1 MTELSR
7 RDMLV
12 GSVFVAALAASAPAF
27 AQAAGDVP
35 TTWDLTELYP
45 TPQAW
50 AAERQ
55 AIIDALPTIAQYKGK
70 LGDGPQTL
78 LAALTTIS
86 DLSRRYARL
95 ATYSSLKADEDTQIA
110 ENQERD
116 QLSNALGSQFGE
128 AVAWV
133 DPELLTVGADK
144 IRSFV
149 SAEPGLGKFRFALEN
164 TLRRAPHTLGEEA
177 EKVLAAASNPI
188 SGISVTR
195 GQLANS
201 DIPWPEVTLADGTK
215 IRLDAQGYGVGR
227 QSEHRPD
234 RKMVFD
240 QYWGTYR
247 TYESTFGSALA
258 AQVNANIFE
267 AKSRKYPSAVAAA
280 LAPANIPVEVYKT
293 LVAETNAGLPVL
305 HRYFDVRRRLL
316 GLPDMHY
323 YDIYPAVTK
332 IDRAFNLKD
341 ARDLTLAAVQPLGK
355 EYVDLLRIGI
365 NSKWTHVYPQ
375 KGKRS
380 GAYMNPGAYD
390 VHPYILLNHTDDY
403 DGVTTFAHEW
413 GHGIH
418 SVLAAKA
425 QPFETADYPIFTA
438 EVASTLNEQLLA
450 RHMLKGAKTKAEKL
464 FYLDAVL
471 ESFRGTYFRQTMF
484 AEFELA
490 IHEAVEAGKAL
501 SGETMTSMYL
511 DLLKKYHGPN
521 VVIDPHYAIE
531 WAGIPHFYY
540 NFYVYQYATSI
551 AASVF
556 FDDQIVKGGRK
567 AADTY
572 LNVLRAGGSDY
583 PVDVLKR
590 AGLDM
595 TSPAPYRA
603 LVAKFSRTLDE
614 VEKLMAT

>member
-1 MTELSR
+1 
-7 RDMLV
+7 
-12 GSVFVAALAASAPAF
+12 
-27 AQAAGDVP
+27 
-35 TTWDLTELYP
+35 
-45 TPQAW
+45 
-50 AAERQ
+50 
-55 AIIDALPTIAQYKGK
+55 
-70 LGDGPQTL
+70 
-78 LAALTTIS
+78 
-86 DLSRRYARL
+86 
-95 ATYSSLKADEDTQIA
+95 
-110 ENQERD
+110 
-116 QLSNALGSQFGE
+116 
-128 AVAWV
+128 
-133 DPELLTVGADK
+133 
-144 IRSFV
+144 
-149 SAEPGLGKFRFALEN
+149 
-164 TLRRAPHTLGEEA
+164 
-177 EKVLAAASNPI
+177 
-188 SGISVTR
+188 
-195 GQLANS
+195 
-201 DIPWPEVTLADGTK
+201 
-215 IRLDAQGYGVGR
+215 
-227 QSEHRPD
+227 PD

-240 QYWGTYR
+240 QYWGAYR

-280 LAPANIPVEVYKT
+280 LAPANIPVDVYRT
-293 LVAETNAGLPVL
+293 LIAETNAGLPQL
-305 HRYFDVRRRLL
+305 HRYFDLRRRLL
-316 GLPDMHY
+316 KLPDMHY
-323 YDIYPAVTK
+323 YDIYPPVTK
-332 IDRAFNLKD
+332 IDRTFTLNESST
-341 ARDLTLAAVQPLGK
+341 LTLAAVQPLGK
-355 EYVDLLRIGI
+355 EYVDALRHGI
-365 NSKWTHVYPQ
+365 QSRWTHVYPQ

-403 DGVTTFAHEW
+403 NGLSTFAHEW

-418 SVLAAKA
+418 SVLAAKN

-450 RHMLKGAKTKAEKL
+450 RHMMKGARTNAEKL

-490 IHEAVEAGKAL
+490 IHEAVESGKAL
-501 SGETMTSMYL
+501 SGESMTAMYL

-556 FDDQIVKGGRK
+556 FDDQILTGGAK
-567 AADTY
+567 ARDNY
-572 LNVLRAGGSDY
+572 LNVLKAGGSDY
-583 PVDVLKR
+583 PVEVLRR

-614 VEKLMAT
+614 VEKLIA